1 METSFQATQTWKGIA
16 MKKLFIGGLMSA
28 GLIALSACG
37 GAGDARAELVKA
49 CLAEEGSTQQEC
61 DCMADAAVEQ
71 LDDDLLKVLVD
82 AAKSGDQSEEA
93 MAAMMGELTPEQMNQ
108 FMGFAMSAGMT
119 CGLGQ

>member
-1 METSFQATQTWKGIA
+1 

-37 GAGDARAELVKA
+37 GGGGDARAELVKA
-49 CLAEEGSTQQEC
+49 CLAEDGSTQEEC

-71 LDDDLLKVLVD
+71 LDDDLLKILVD
-82 AAKSGDQSEEA
+82 AAKSGDQSDEA
-93 MAAMMGELTPEQMNQ
+93 MAAVMGDLTPEQMNQ